1 MTNRLHATIANIN
14 FEGVLANAS
23 GVHCQTKEEL
33 AELLASPYVATAV
46 TKSSTKEVR
55 TGNPKPSYYEFEQG
69 SINSMGLP
77 NNGFDYYLDYVS
89 QDHSQKPVILSVAS
103 LSMTEGIEL
112 LKRVQD
118 SDFQGITEFN
128 LSCPNVVG
136 KPQVAYDFETT
147 HQILTEVFKFFK
159 KPLGVKLP
167 PYFDFAHFDQMAD
180 ILNQFPLSHINSVN
194 SIGNGL
200 YVDVETEASVIKPKK
215 GFGGLGG
222 AMILPTALA
231 NVRAFRERLNPD
243 IKIIGTGGVTSGE
256 EVFAHILCGADLV
269 SVGTE
274 LQRQGIGL
282 FEKLQ
287 HELLMIMNEKGYQSI
302 DEFKG
307 QLKTM

>member
-1 MTNRLHATIANIN
+1 MTNRLHTTIADNYFN
-14 FEGVLANAS
+14 GVLANAS

-33 AELLASPYVATAV
+33 DELLNSPEVATAV

-55 TGNPKPSYYEFEQG
+55 EGNPRPSYYEFEQG

-103 LSMTEGIEL
+103 LSMEEGIEL
-112 LKRVQD
+112 LQRVQD

-136 KPQVAYDFETT
+136 KPQVAYDFVAT
-147 HQILTEVFKFFK
+147 QKILTEVFKFFK

-167 PYFDFAHFDQMAD
+167 PFFDFAHFDQMAD

-200 YVDVETEASVIKPKK
+200 YVDVETESSVIKPKK

-231 NVRAFRERLNPD
+231 NVRAFRERLNDD
-243 IKIIGTGGVTSGE
+243 IKIIGTGGVTRGE
-256 EVFAHILCGADLV
+256 DVFAHILCGADLV
-269 SVGTE
+269 SIGTE

-282 FEKLQ
+282 FKKLNQ
-287 HELLMIMNEKGYQSI
+287 ELLAIMDEKGYQSV
-302 DEFKG
+302 DDFKG
-307 QLKTM
+307 KLKSM